1 MNKQATKVII
11 DNDAGGV
18 IVNDENI
25 IGPPFPLT
33 CAGALRVVAG
43 LRPKQVRAAMMLVE
57 GRMAK
62 EVAWHLHVSPETVSR
77 WRNEPE
83 FQLLIQDLLRESI
96 DATKLGLLS
105 LFSESIVHLRQIMS
119 VINDDATQLKA
130 ISLLFSKAGP
140 VLAAISAEVQRPLTR
155 NAEIVSRES
164 HRITEPS
171 AYLNGSVAENSTVR
185 S

>member
-1 MNKQATKVII
+1 MNKVAKAYAGSDDDYIKAVGPAIPVTKTV
-11 DNDAGGV
+11 
-18 IVNDENI
+18 
-25 IGPPFPLT
+25 
-33 CAGALRVVAG
+33 ALPVVAG
-43 LRPKQVRAAMMLVE
+43 LRPKQVLAAMKLVE

-62 EVAWHLHVSPETVSR
+62 EVAWYLHVSPETVSR
-77 WRNEPE
+77 WRSEPA

-140 VLAAISAEVQRPLTR
+140 VLAAISAEVHRPSIR
-155 NAEIVSRES
+155 NSETVSRES

-171 AYLNGSVAENSTVR
+171 AYLNQSVVENSTVR